1 MLPMQRITRWPLLV
15 DAVLKRL
22 PQQDSEYYACQFAL
36 ATVNKVHSIIF
47 TAICQIIIT
56 NFQIVSQCN
65 EAARQKE
72 RETEMLKISKLL
84 EFPPSLPKIPLLTT
98 DRWLVRCGTVVHMQS
113 RNEDSKLTFG
123 KRFSKT
129 VISLYL
135 FNDLFIVAKEKGEKN
150 LVVQQYCP
158 RNMVELTTTDT
169 LLAVPAKE
177 AQNKHL
183 IFLTILENQD
193 GKTIEYVR
201 NFVIMLTLV

>member
-1 MLPMQRITRWPLLV
+1 MFL
-15 DAVLKRL
+15 
-22 PQQDSEYYACQFAL
+22 
-36 ATVNKVHSIIF
+36 
-47 TAICQIIIT
+47 
-56 NFQIVSQCN
+56 QIVSQCN

-84 EFPPSLPKIPLLTT
+84 EFPPSVPKIPLLTT
-98 DRWLVRCGTVVHMQS
+98 DRWLVRCGTVIHMQS

-129 VISLYL
+129 TISLYL

-177 AQNKHL
+177 AQNKNL

-193 GKTIEYVR
+193 GKTIEYVS
-201 NFVIMLTLV
+201 NFIVMLSVLICDWSKKAANESCS